1 MLGVIVWAEL
11 ILRRGGILSGAMNLT
26 AVGLGRASPLLAGR
40 GRGVGGC
47 LVVEFAN
54 GVCGSWRTATCG
66 LSWFWPAMTGDRTYS
81 RLALSGTIVT
91 TDESSSL
98 AAVLSC

>member
-1 MLGVIVWAEL
+1 MCDGGKEDAGGSKGLGSCGRGVTWDADMLGVIVWAEL

-66 LSWFWPAMTGDRTYS
+66 LSWF
-81 RLALSGTIVT
+81 
-91 TDESSSL
+91 
-98 AAVLSC
+98 